1 MATHKKELSRR
12 DTLDIAAKAH
22 SCGKIK
28 KAIGEYLK
36 LLRAD
41 PGDYDIHARLAPLLA
56 KSNRQEEAW
65 SSFRAA
71 ADGYCARGFLDKSQS
86 IYTLACRTLPQK
98 VEAWEEAIKLQVE
111 RGLKADAV
119 QTAVESCKH
128 LKGRLNRKKVTVLLR
143 KVYLLAPWHPELTLC
158 LAYNEAK
165 EKRVKEA
172 LWLYEGIAERCKGQL
187 KRSARLSALWLSPGL
202 GTLSRALRATLL
214 AR

>member
-1 MATHKKELSRR
+1 MIRPKKQTSRR

-22 SCGKIK
+22 SSGKIK
-28 KAIGEYLK
+28 KAITEYLK
-36 LLRAD
+36 ILRVD

-56 KSNRQEEAW
+56 KSNRPEEAW
-65 SSFRAA
+65 GSFRAA

-98 VEAWEEAIKLQVE
+98 AEAWEEAIKLQVE

-128 LKGRLNRKKVTVLLR
+128 LKSHINRKKATVLLR
-143 KVYLLAPWHPELTLC
+143 KVYMLVPWHPELTLC
-158 LAYNEAK
+158 LARNEAK
-165 EKRVKEA
+165 EKRKKEA

-187 KRSARLSALWLSPGL
+187 KRSARLSAFWLSPGL
-202 GTLSRALRATLL
+202 GTLGRALKATLL